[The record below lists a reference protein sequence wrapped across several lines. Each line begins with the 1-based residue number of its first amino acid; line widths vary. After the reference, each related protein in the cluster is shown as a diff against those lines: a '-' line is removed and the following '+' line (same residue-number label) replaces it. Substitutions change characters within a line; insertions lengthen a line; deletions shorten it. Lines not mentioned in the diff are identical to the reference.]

1 MKRHAKIE
9 NFESLKASLL
19 DNFSYKL
26 VALFIALI
34 LWLSILNRRDFI
46 LTKDLDIE
54 IVTAEGLSVAGQSNA
69 QIKVKVSGPQPIL
82 KKYRESSQILAFDM
96 SDKVAGFYDVDLN
109 SSKIEVPAGI
119 KILGI
124 RPQTIRVE
132 IVEKNKEFNQNL
144 KNEKKKELK
153 TEGN

>member
-1 MKRHAKIE
+1 MKRSIKSE
-9 NFESLKASLL
+9 NFEKIKVNIL

-46 LTKDLDIE
+46 LTKDLEVD
-54 IVTAEGLSVAGQSNA
+54 IVTAEGLIVAAQSSA
-69 QIKVKVSGPQPIL
+69 QIKVKVSGTQPAL
-82 KKYRESSQILAFDM
+82 KKYREASQILAFDM
-96 SDKVAGFYDVDLN
+96 SDKSVGFYDVEMN
-109 SSKIEVPAGI
+109 ASKIDVPTGI

-132 IVEKNKEFNQNL
+132 IVEKLKEG
-144 KNEKKKELK
+144 K
-153 TEGN
+153 